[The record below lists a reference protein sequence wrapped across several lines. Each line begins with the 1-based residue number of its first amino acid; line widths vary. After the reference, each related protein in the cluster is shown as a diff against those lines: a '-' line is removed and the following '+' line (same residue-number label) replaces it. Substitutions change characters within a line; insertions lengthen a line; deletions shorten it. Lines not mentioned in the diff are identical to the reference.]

1 MNKKEL
7 LIVAAIVLAVIVCVT
22 LFVKY
27 APLWVSLISAGT
39 FLLGGVSGYVIRML
53 YVKYVKK

>member
-27 APLWVSLISAGT
+27 APLWVSLISAGA
-39 FLLGGVSGYVIRML
+39 FLLGAVSGYVIRML